1 MTSVLIDDLVSLLI
15 AALVFAALFLLLKGL
30 EHA

>member
-1 MTSVLIDDLVSLLI
+1 VASVLIDDLVSLLL
-15 AALVFAALFLLLKGL
+15 AALLFAALFLLLKGL

>member
-1 MTSVLIDDLVSLLI
+1 VTSVLIDDLLSLLI
-15 AALVFAALFLLLKGL
+15 AALLFAALFLLLKGL

>member
-1 MTSVLIDDLVSLLI
+1 VASVLIDDLLSLLI
-15 AALVFAALFLLLKGL
+15 AALLFAALFLLLKGL